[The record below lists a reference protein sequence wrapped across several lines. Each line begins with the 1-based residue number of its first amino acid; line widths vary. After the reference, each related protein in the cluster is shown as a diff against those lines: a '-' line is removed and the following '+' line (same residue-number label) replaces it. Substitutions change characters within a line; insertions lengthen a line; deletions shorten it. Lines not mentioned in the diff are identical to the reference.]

1 MNDLYTPEARET
13 LFIEKL
19 QALASID
26 YALIRITET
35 MMDKSIIDASQIIR
49 DILEQSDLISYN
61 EISQGQKIISSS
73 QVLSDFG
80 WVVEKCSFYRPKTKS
95 GDPRFWIY
103 NLKSYAKLGTLIY
116 FTVIDS
122 SLITIPLKS
131 IETIN
136 KYGGEI
142 LKNEKLKPNL
152 TQLIDKIKILNKQV
166 WIPSVGVGKPA
177 DKDVGVTLEEA
188 LNIPINSLKT
198 PDFLGEIELKC
209 KRTKSKTRN
218 NLFAQVPNWD
228 LSKYSSAKDYLINYG
243 IYSPKHP
250 EYKTLYVTV
259 KSQPP
264 NQQGFYFDLDY
275 KIGQLHQKRIYN
287 NVIEKMCA
295 WEFSKLRERLHEKH
309 PKTLWIE
316 AEEKI
321 IDGKVHFKYHNI
333 KLTQKPIF
341 SSFLNLIST
350 SEISMDWT
358 HRCLPNG
365 TKYNDHGFLFK
376 IPTKSRSK
384 LFSITN
390 EIVI

>member
-1 MNDLYTPEARET
+1 MNDLYTPEAGET

-80 WVVEKCSFYRPKTKS
+80 WVEEKCSFYRPKTKS

-103 NLKSYAKLGTLIY
+103 NLKSYAELGTLIY

-142 LKNEKLKPNL
+142 LKNEKLKPSL
-152 TQLIDKIKILNKQV
+152 TQLIDKIRTLNKQV
-166 WIPSVGVGKPA
+166 WIPSVGFGKPA

-188 LNIPINSLKT
+188 LSIPINSLKT

-209 KRTKSKTRN
+209 KRSKSKTRN
-218 NLFAQVPNWD
+218 NIFAQVPNWD

-287 NVIEKMCA
+287 NIIEKMCA

-384 LFSITN
+384 LFSITT